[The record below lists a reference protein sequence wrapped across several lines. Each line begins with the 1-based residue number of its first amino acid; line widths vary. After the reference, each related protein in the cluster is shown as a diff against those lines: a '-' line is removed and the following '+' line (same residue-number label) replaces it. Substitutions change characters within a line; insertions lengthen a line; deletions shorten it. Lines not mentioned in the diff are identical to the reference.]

1 MERKEL
7 FSERI
12 SAGNRTYFFDV
23 KESVEGAKYLV
34 ISESKRVG
42 KTHEH
47 NRVMVFEEDIRTF
60 NRGLRKALKFI
71 RAFKFISE
79 ESQR

>member
-1 MERKEL
+1 MTIKKKEL
-7 FSERI
+7 FSERV

-42 KTHEH
+42 ETHEH
-47 NRVMVFEEDIRTF
+47 NRVMVFEEDILAF
-60 NRGLRKALKFI
+60 SNGLEKTLKFI
-71 RAFKFISE
+71 LEKSAD
-79 ESQR
+79 